1 MVVNTAA
8 VVTALNAFYANS
20 TGETTTLELS
30 TNLENIVDFG
40 KSITESTTFSNTYTN
55 DLTNLIAKI
64 GKTVFVDTK
73 FKSTGINLFMDSAGY
88 SGVLEVVS
96 VDIGEY
102 DESLIFSEIDDSSEN
117 NSFEKLFGVELPTV
131 HSKYFNKKVAYSQK
145 ITIKEEEYRDSFK
158 SADDFNSFWSR
169 VLMRINEKREY
180 AKDLLTRLAF
190 SAAALTSAKNHGV
203 KQLSLNAS
211 GITELNNIIADM
223 SIYSK
228 QYSNIITST
237 TADDMILTIY
247 APSYNAYKTALATVY
262 NKDMLNIPFSNI
274 EIVPNFQYTTS
285 GDKNKISGVVPNSTT
300 GKYTT
305 INNVVAVLR
314 HKQSVACYNSRSSV
328 TSQFVANTEATN
340 YFYNDRMEFTV
351 NSDLPFI
358 VFTENG
364 STDITET
371 TIPTE

>member
-1 MVVNTAA
+1 MVVNTVA

-20 TGETTTLELS
+20 TGETTTLELA
-30 TNLENIVDFG
+30 TNLDNIVEFG
-40 KSITESTTFSNTYTN
+40 KTITESTTFSNTYTN

-88 SGVLEVVS
+88 SGVLEIVS

-190 SAAALTSAKNHGV
+190 SAAALTSAKSHGV

-274 EIVPNFQYTTS
+274 EIVPNFQYTTT

-364 STDITET
+364 ATDITET
-371 TIPTE
+371 TIE